1 MFTVFRGVS
10 LNVNKLLNLG
20 LLRIEQRSSST
31 SLDGLAERG
40 LIVFAAGRSPM
51 RRIDHQLVL
60 YGRASVDSSLLL
72 MLVAVDI
79 QAVSLLLS
87 PSLSFPLHSPFFHLL
102 FLSSCYQLL
111 SLTHRFKKQRGL
123 LGHCRPIFLTHFTTF
138 CLYWCCEQMFCLF
151 FSSLSSSV
159 RSCPWRWTCVVCM
172 ALCLCVCQDE
182 CV

>member
-1 MFTVFRGVS
+1 MSSVDDNVFTVFRGDS

-31 SLDGLAERG
+31 SLEGLAERG

-60 YGRASVDSSLLL
+60 YGRASVDSSPLL

-87 PSLSFPLHSPFFHLL
+87 PSLSFPRHSPFFHLL
-102 FLSSCYQLL
+102 FLSSCYLLL
-111 SLTHRFKKQRGL
+111 SLSHRFKKQRA
-123 LGHCRPIFLTHFTTF
+123 
-138 CLYWCCEQMFCLF
+138 
-151 FSSLSSSV
+151 FSV
-159 RSCPWRWTCVVCM
+159 TADPYF
-172 ALCLCVCQDE
+172 
-182 CV
+182 